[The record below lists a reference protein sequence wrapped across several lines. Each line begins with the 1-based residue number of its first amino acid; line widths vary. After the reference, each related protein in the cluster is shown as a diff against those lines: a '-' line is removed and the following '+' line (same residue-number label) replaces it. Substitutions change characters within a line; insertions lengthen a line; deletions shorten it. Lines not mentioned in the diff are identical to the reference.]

1 MNNRTKAAAYMMIAT
16 LSLSLVPLCVKLIP
30 ASSGIPLSEKLLA
43 RSVISMLV
51 MLAFM
56 SKKKAVSIPVSYK
69 LMGLRCIFGI
79 GGLITY
85 FSAVQRMPLAE
96 IVTINR
102 MSPFFVAIFSW
113 IFLREKLS
121 KLQIAAIF
129 IGFSGVLFILRPER
143 IPVGTTAL
151 LAVSSAF
158 FAGSAYTTLRALRKT
173 DSPLSIVFWFSVVM
187 TIVFLPKTIL
197 RGVIPDRN
205 SLFLLIGIGVFGAIG
220 QLLMTMAYRC
230 AKGGEVA
237 IYSYLSVL
245 FAIVWQI
252 AFFGN
257 LPHNGVFIGGGLV
270 ITGGYLNY
278 RFGIIQRRK
287 SPDNTD
293 DAEPGC

>member
-1 MNNRTKAAAYMMIAT
+1 MTNRSKAAVYMTIAT

-30 ASSGIPLSEKLLA
+30 ESTGIPLSEKLLA

-51 MLAFM
+51 MLVFM
-56 SKKKAVSIPVSYK
+56 IRKNAVSKPVSYK
-69 LMGLRCIFGI
+69 LMSLRCIFGI

-85 FSAVQRMPLAE
+85 FSAVQLMPIAE

-102 MSPFFVAIFSW
+102 MSPFFVAVFSW

-129 IGFSGVLFILRPER
+129 IGFSGVLFILRPGS
-143 IPVGTTAL
+143 IHIGITGL

-173 DSPLSIVFWFSVVM
+173 DSPVSIVFWFSVAM
-187 TIVFLPKTIL
+187 TIVFLPKTL
-197 RGVIPDRN
+197 LSGVIPDRN
-205 SLFLLIGIGVFGAIG
+205 SLLLLGGIGVFGAIG

-245 FAIVWQI
+245 FAIAWQTL
-252 AFFGN
+252 FFDKP
-257 LPHNGVFIGGGLV
+257 PHSGVFIGGGLV

-278 RFGIIQRRK
+278 RFGIIQRQK
-287 SPDNTD
+287 HPVADD